1 VAKKAGL
8 RGNPGLLKQLGR
20 KLAEL
25 PTTVRAEV
33 ARQAA
38 PVVTALAQSAFD
50 GGQTVYGDARP
61 TGVDGN
67 ALDLTVTGSARR
79 SLNFVANGTQLRCTF
94 GPKHFKFLIGK
105 YKILPN
111 NALPFRWR
119 RALDEITKREA
130 ARAADAAMAGVA
142 RKVG

>member
-1 VAKKAGL
+1 MAKKAGL
-8 RGNPGLLKQLGR
+8 RGNPGLLAQLGR

-38 PVVTALAQSAFD
+38 PIVTELAQSAFD
-50 GGQTVYGDARP
+50 GGQTVYGDVRP
-61 TGVDGN
+61 TGVNGD
-67 ALDLTVTGSARR
+67 ALDLKVTGSVRR
-79 SLNFVANGTQLRCTF
+79 SLGFVANGTQLRCTL
-94 GPKHFKFLIGK
+94 GPRHMKFLIGK

-119 RALDEITKREA
+119 RVLDEITTREA
-130 ARAADAAMAGVA
+130 ARATGAAMAGVA
-142 RKVG
+142 RRVA

>member
-1 VAKKAGL
+1 LL
-8 RGNPGLLKQLGR
+8 RQLGR

-38 PVVTALAQSAFD
+38 PIVTELAQSAFD

-67 ALDLTVTGSARR
+67 ALSLVASGSVRR
-79 SLNFVANGTQLRCTF
+79 SLNFVANGTQLRCTL
-94 GPKHFKFLIGK
+94 GPKHMKFLIGK

-111 NALPFRWR
+111 NAIPLRWR
-119 RALDEITKREA
+119 RALDEITTRQA

-142 RKVG
+142 RKIA